1 MSKVHNLLHGLAIKK
16 HATARELAPL
26 IGMPEGEVAALLE
39 QAAKSGRSIANHGK
53 YVLSPLAQ
61 VALHYDYSRHCAE
74 LRDTAAFVAAYE
86 DFERIN
92 IELKTLITRWQTTD
106 TGGARVPNDHSNR
119 DYDLG
124 IIDQL
129 GELHERAE
137 ALLTKFENVLP
148 RFAYY
153 RTRLLAALEKAE
165 SGSVQ
170 WVSSPTI
177 ESYHT
182 LWFEL
187 HEDLLRLLGRLRSEA

>member
-1 MSKVHNLLHGLAIKK
+1 MRKMHELLHGLAIKK
-16 HATARELAPL
+16 HATPREIAPW
-26 IGMPEGEVAALLE
+26 IGIPEGEVVSVLD
-39 QAAKSGRSIANHGK
+39 QATKSGRAIEQNGK
-53 YVLSPLAQ
+53 FALTPLAH

-74 LRDTAAFVAAYE
+74 LRETAAFLAAYE

-92 IELKTLITRWQTTD
+92 VELKSLITRWQILDAAGT
-106 TGGARVPNDHSNR
+106 RVPNDHSNR
-119 DYDLG
+119 DYDLR

-129 GELHERAE
+129 GQLHERAE
-137 ALLTKFENVLP
+137 GLLDKFSGVLP

-153 RTRLLAALEKAE
+153 RTRLLAALEHAE
-165 SGSVQ
+165 GGNIQ